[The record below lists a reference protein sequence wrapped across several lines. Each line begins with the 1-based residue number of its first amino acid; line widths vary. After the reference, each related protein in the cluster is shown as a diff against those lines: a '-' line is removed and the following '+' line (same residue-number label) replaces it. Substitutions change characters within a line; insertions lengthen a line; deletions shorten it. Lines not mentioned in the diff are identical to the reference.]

1 MPRHDRPGITK
12 LRLQRGWS
20 ERLAHCMS
28 DQACR
33 KERMLARRNY
43 QYEKRQ
49 KDLARKK
56 KQDKKRLRKQNR
68 KEGDTDL
75 NPELLEPL
83 TGPPPPPDDSPAAP
97 EESPES
103 PEKTAAEPKPES

>member
-1 MPRHDRPGITK
+1 MARRGRPGLKK
-12 LRLQRGWS
+12 LRLQRGRS
-20 ERLAHCMS
+20 ECLTLCTI

-56 KQDKKRLRKQNR
+56 KQELKRQRKQNR
-68 KEGDTDL
+68 NQGNTDL

-83 TGPPPPPDDSPAAP
+83 TGPPTPPDDSPEAP
-97 EESPES
+97 EATDEE
-103 PEKTAAEPKPES
+103 AKPEA

>member
-1 MPRHDRPGITK
+1 MT
-12 LRLQRGWS
+12 
-20 ERLAHCMS
+20 

-56 KQDKKRLRKQNR
+56 KQDQKRLRKQNR
-68 KEGDTDL
+68 REGDTDL

-83 TGPPPPPDDSPAAP
+83 TGPPAPPDDT
-97 EESPES
+97 PES
-103 PEKTAAEPKPES
+103 PEDTDDESKPEA